1 MSGRSPRSRPETSTR
16 TSQTARSPTRPPPP
30 TTTISSTWGIRLYSS
45 FPLDFSPG
53 HLSPSTLRRAQDSL
67 SDPKYAG
74 KRVSRIQLLDGD
86 GQSLPSDSQVED
98 SESDDEGQVAQERA
112 SDTPEPTSRQEHQ
125 PDAAQTINQT
135 RQEDRKKG
143 LAVSRQLVR
152 PVYQFSR
159 NHLML

>member
-1 MSGRSPRSRPETSTR
+1 MSR
-16 TSQTARSPTRPPPP
+16 T
-30 TTTISSTWGIRLYSS
+30 
-45 FPLDFSPG
+45 
-53 HLSPSTLRRAQDSL
+53 
-67 SDPKYAG
+67 
-74 KRVSRIQLLDGD
+74 QLLNGD

-112 SDTPEPTSRQEHQ
+112 SDTPEPTSRQELQ